1 MFSHVSYRGGKL
13 CRTITSY
20 ESPLS
25 RINKGQLR
33 TSPFHSE
40 SKKTIARFLTLHFEW
55 TSPQSGSG
63 LSDISLPVAP
73 SRSQRNKVEIVYFP
87 KTTSA

>member
-13 CRTITSY
+13 CGTIGSY

-25 RINKGQLR
+25 RINEGQLR

-40 SKKTIARFLTLHFEW
+40 SKKTTARFLTLHFEW
-55 TSPQSGSG
+55 TSPQ
-63 LSDISLPVAP
+63 
-73 SRSQRNKVEIVYFP
+73 
-87 KTTSA
+87 

>member
-1 MFSHVSYRGGKL
+1 MKSKRVSYENQMFSHVSYRGDKL
-13 CRTITSY
+13 CRTIASY

-40 SKKTIARFLTLHFEW
+40 SKKTTADF
-55 TSPQSGSG
+55 
-63 LSDISLPVAP
+63 SLF
-73 SRSQRNKVEIVYFP
+73 I
-87 KTTSA
+87 